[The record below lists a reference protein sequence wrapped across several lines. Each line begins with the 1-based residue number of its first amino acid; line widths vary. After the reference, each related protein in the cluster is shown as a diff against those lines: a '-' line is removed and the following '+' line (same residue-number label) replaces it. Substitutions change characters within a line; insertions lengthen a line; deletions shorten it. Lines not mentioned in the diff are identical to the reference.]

1 MLEGLK
7 ETFTIN
13 ALKLPGSL
21 RRSLATTNIIENPNG
36 AVRKLTRRVAR
47 YHDAQMA
54 LRGAAAGFLEAE
66 KQMRKLMGHKHL

>member
-1 MLEGLK
+1 LTLLHSCEFRSSTITP
-7 ETFTIN
+7 ETASTI
-13 ALKLPGSL
+13 SL
-21 RRSLATTNIIENPNG
+21 NSPSAIAEIRT
-36 AVRKLTRRVAR
+36 VRKLTRRVAR